1 MSGLQTQTNHT
12 NYMAITFKAGKPE
25 SKTFTVPAGD
35 YTLRVLEAK
44 EDTSKN
50 GNDMIKL
57 SLAVV
62 KEDGT
67 SGVRLF
73 DYLVF
78 TDASRWKIDS
88 FLMAAGKHPGEGK
101 SLDLDTDAMIGWECE
116 ATLAIDKHEGK
127 ESNKIAAYLSDSF

>member
-1 MSGLQTQTNHT
+1 MP
-12 NYMAITFKAGKPE
+12 ITFKAGNPE

-35 YTLRVLEAK
+35 YTLRVIEAK
-44 EDTSKN
+44 EDTSKS

-67 SGVRLF
+67 NGVRLF

-78 TDASRWKIDS
+78 TEASRWKVDA
-88 FLMAAGKHPGEGK
+88 FLQACGKHPGEGK
-101 SLDLDTDAMIGWECE
+101 SLDLDCDAMIGWEAE

-127 ESNKIAAYLSDSF
+127 ESNKVAAYKSDSF